1 MIKTTHVLLLSGAA
15 AAALHC
21 RPTAAR
27 AGSLEAC
34 GDIHIEAGAECEL
47 IPPSASCE
55 VNCTPI
61 SVQAA
66 CAAELTASCSGEC
79 NASATVECTGSCE
92 ADCTGECEANPGSFE
107 CRGSCE
113 ATCQGDCSA
122 SCEAANDQAEC
133 EASCQATCTGSCD
146 AECEGTPPS
155 ATCDAKCEASC
166 EGSCD
171 AEANLDCQI
180 DCQAD
185 GYVECTAEVTGGC
198 EAACETEDGAL
209 FCDGQYVDYGN
220 NLENCIDALNAYLKV
235 KVEASGSAGCDGGTC
250 QAEGKA
256 SATCNSV
263 PMDTRADGAFF
274 ALGALGVVGAVG
286 ASRRRRR
293 NR

>member
-1 MIKTTHVLLLSGAA
+1 MIKTTPLLLLSGAA

-21 RPTAAR
+21 RPATVR

-34 GDIHIEAGAECEL
+34 GDIHIEAGANCEL
-47 IPPSASCE
+47 IPPSASCD
-55 VNCTPI
+55 VMCTPI

-66 CAAELTASCSGEC
+66 CAAQLTASCSGEC

-92 ADCTGECEANPGSFE
+92 ADCSAECEANPGSFE

-122 SCEAANDQAEC
+122 SCEAAADQAEC
-133 EASCQATCTGSCD
+133 EASCEATCSGSCD

-155 ATCDAKCEASC
+155 ASCDAKCEASC
-166 EGSCD
+166 SGSCD

-198 EAACETEDGAL
+198 EAACDTEDGAL
-209 FCDGQYVDYGN
+209 FCDGQYVDYGD
-220 NLENCIDALNAYLKV
+220 NLDEC
-235 KVEASGSAGCDGGTC
+235 VEALMALFDIEVEGYASADCQGNMCEAEAGGSASCSTGG
-250 QAEGKA
+250 AGGGLA
-256 SATCNSV
+256 A
-263 PMDTRADGAFF
+263 AGWILIGLAY
-274 ALGALGVVGAVG
+274 AG
-286 ASRRRRR
+286 RRRRHWKK
-293 NR
+293 